1 VQKMRPGGG
10 LADVLQ
16 RGRGR
21 WPRAGN
27 ASRIVVV
34 DSGLHTEPVRGRP
47 SSPTRRL
54 APGMTAG
61 RPRDQPAGCSLARR
75 RADESG
81 RSRRDVLYR
90 GDGAPS
96 DF

>member
-34 DSGLHTEPVRGRP
+34 DSGLHREPFIGPAFEPDP
-47 SSPTRRL
+47 S
-54 APGMTAG
+54 A
-61 RPRDQPAGCSLARR
+61 RPRNDGGATARSTR
-75 RADESG
+75 WVFACAEAS
-81 RSRRDVLYR
+81 
-90 GDGAPS
+90 
-96 DF
+96 